1 MKKLTLMALLL
12 GLFCLTAGAKGKQP
26 IAIEKLPRA
35 VKAAAM
41 QHYTPDQ
48 ILFITME
55 KQVGKDEYEFSLAD
69 GTKVEFY
76 ENGQLHKIK
85 SQQGVPDAFIPE
97 NMLQYIKATFPN
109 SIVTEYKNERM
120 MKKIEIN
127 NDVDL
132 VFNRRGKFLRID

>member
-55 KQVGKDEYEFSLAD
+55 KQEIGRASCR
-69 GTKVEFY
+69 
-76 ENGQLHKIK
+76 
-85 SQQGVPDAFIPE
+85 
-97 NMLQYIKATFPN
+97 
-109 SIVTEYKNERM
+109 ER
-120 MKKIEIN
+120 
-127 NDVDL
+127 V
-132 VFNRRGKFLRID
+132 

>member
-85 SQQGVPDAFIPE
+85 SQQGVPDAFIPD

-109 SIVTEYKNERM
+109 SIVTEYKNDRM

>member
-109 SIVTEYKNERM
+109 SIVTEYKNDRM
-120 MKKIEIN
+120 MKKIELN

>member
-109 SIVTEYKNERM
+109 SIVKEYKNDRM
-120 MKKIEIN
+120 MKKLEIN
-127 NDVDL
+127 HDVDL

>member
-109 SIVTEYKNERM
+109 SIVTEYKNDRM

>member
-109 SIVTEYKNERM
+109 SIVTEYKNDRI

>member
-109 SIVTEYKNERM
+109 SSVTEYKNDRM

>member
-97 NMLQYIKATFPN
+97 NMLQYSKATFPN
-109 SIVTEYKNERM
+109 SLVTEYKNDRM